1 MGRTTELETTIR
13 NFLISD
19 IVVGEGAENITPDT
33 ALLAEGLIDSMALMR
48 IVTYLESDLG
58 AKIEDEA
65 LLPENFESIRAIA
78 RLVDKAAA

>member
-19 IVVGEGAENITPDT
+19 IVVGEGAENITLDT

-48 IVTYLESDLG
+48 IVTFLESELD

-78 RLVDKAAA
+78 SLVDKAAA